1 MQFFPLFKLAE
12 ENIKSFSP
20 SYLSLISTA
29 RKGVTQHIGCN
40 ILVSCVL
47 HWLFVSNF
55 FGNLEQGRK
64 TQYSVFGN
72 LNNEEKKNPSV
83 SPLQS
88 TEIVTKQQ
96 LIYTRFR
103 NIKTQRIEEI
113 MGQKCIKPNKTM
125 CNAV

>member
-20 SYLSLISTA
+20 SSLSLISTA
-29 RKGVTQHIGCN
+29 WKGVTQHIGCN

-47 HWLFVSNF
+47 HRSFVSNF

-72 LNNEEKKNPSV
+72 LNNEEKKPQC

-96 LIYTRFR
+96 LIYRRFR
-103 NIKTQRIEEI
+103 NIKTQIIEEI
-113 MGQKCIKPNKTM
+113 MGQKCIKPNKTI

>member
-1 MQFFPLFKLAE
+1 M
-12 ENIKSFSP
+12 
-20 SYLSLISTA
+20 
-29 RKGVTQHIGCN
+29 
-40 ILVSCVL
+40 SCVL
-47 HWLFVSNF
+47 HWSFVSNVL
-55 FGNLEQGRK
+55 GNLEQGTK

-96 LIYTRFR
+96 LIYRRFR

-113 MGQKCIKPNKTM
+113 IGQKCIKPNKTM

>member
-12 ENIKSFSP
+12 ENINFFSP
-20 SYLSLISTA
+20 SYLSLISTT

-40 ILVSCVL
+40 ILVSFVL

-96 LIYTRFR
+96 LIYTGFR
-103 NIKTQRIEEI
+103 NIKTQRIGEI